1 MLVLVVAMMRYDNNR
16 LALDVGIVKIAGFRK
31 EIIFELFH
39 VINIE
44 KECPSRQQL
53 QVGELK
59 VRIGLFH

>member
-1 MLVLVVAMMRYDNNR
+1 MITYANNI
-16 LALDVGIVKIAGFRK
+16 LALDVGIVKTDSFQK
-31 EIIFELFH
+31 EIVFELFH

-59 VRIGLFH
+59 LRIGLFH